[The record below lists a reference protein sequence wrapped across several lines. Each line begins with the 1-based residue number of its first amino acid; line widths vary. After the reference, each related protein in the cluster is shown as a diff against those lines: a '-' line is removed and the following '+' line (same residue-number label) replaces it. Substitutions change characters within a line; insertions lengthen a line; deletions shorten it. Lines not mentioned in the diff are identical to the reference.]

1 MNKRSPFLPLFG
13 LAALL
18 AAGCSTPATSSSSSS
33 APSSYTSAA
42 SASSAITHITVTFQ
56 NPDKFTDAR
65 SAFGSGT
72 DHGYLDILSNE
83 VKQTAALFVPPDQK
97 LVVTVTDVDLAGDF
111 QPNRVTLTDVR
122 IIKEIYRPRITL
134 TFKLTGADG
143 KVLKEGDRTLTDSFF
158 MNNINTIQR
167 DEPLFY
173 DREMIEDWVRDE
185 FKTKK

>member
-1 MNKRSPFLPLFG
+1 MNKRSPFLSLFG

-18 AAGCSTPATSSSSSS
+18 AAGCSTPASSSSSS

-42 SASSAITHITVTFQ
+42 SASSAITHITVSFQ

-65 SAFGSGT
+65 SDFGSGT

-111 QPNRVTLTDVR
+111 QPNR
-122 IIKEIYRPRITL
+122 
-134 TFKLTGADG
+134 
-143 KVLKEGDRTLTDSFF
+143 
-158 MNNINTIQR
+158 
-167 DEPLFY
+167 
-173 DREMIEDWVRDE
+173 
-185 FKTKK
+185 